1 MNYNLRLELII
12 APLLLLIIILTI
24 FKKVRI
30 SNSLVWC
37 HLSLIILLLGLILNL
52 LWTLNLFEFVT
63 MPNLSIEIFI
73 CLLLMITN
81 LPTVITSDQK
91 EKNK

>member
-1 MNYNLRLELII
+1 MNYNLKLEPII
-12 APLLLLIIILTI
+12 A
-24 FKKVRI
+24 
-30 SNSLVWC
+30 S
-37 HLSLIILLLGLILNL
+37 LLLGLVLNL
-52 LWTLNLFEFVT
+52 LWILNLFEFVT

-81 LPTVITSDQK
+81 LPTVITSEQK